1 MCSAPA
7 LTSASRQ
14 TVREGVEKMVSSPA
28 TFFEEKYFWNKANLG
43 PFFILLLLTPTMYRS
58 FKDFYWTRQLK
69 KLSTE
74 EIISDR
80 YEWLRLSMIRDEVE
94 AGLLS
99 QVPAGGF
106 KPTELG
112 PSTPP

>member
-1 MCSAPA
+1 M
-7 LTSASRQ
+7 
-14 TVREGVEKMVSSPA
+14 REGIEQMVRSPA
-28 TFFEEKYFWNKANLG
+28 TFFEEKHFWSKANLG
-43 PFFILLLLTPTMYRS
+43 PLFVLLLLTPTMYRS

-80 YEWLRLSMIRDEVE
+80 YEWLRLGMIRDEVE
-94 AGLLS
+94 EDLLK

-106 KPTELG
+106 APTLLG
-112 PSTPP
+112 SSTPA